1 MDIILIY
8 FLPLI
13 LFLGILTSY
22 GDIKEGKIRNKW
34 LIIAAILG
42 ILLWIVLILLNK
54 IDYREFLMSLIFSFG
69 ALIIGF
75 LFWLMKM
82 WSAGDAK
89 LYAIFVLLIP
99 LSTYKYSNNWP
110 IITLLTNI
118 FLPVFLFL
126 IIKLLIK
133 SKNKEKLDILK
144 NILKPK
150 NLIEYFLFVF
160 GLIWLINIFF
170 GIFGIALNYLVSII
184 LIIGISKWIEKVFQR
199 KFFKKIKFTQQK
211 LLIVLTVLRIV
222 FQYKLL
228 SSYEFWFNML
238 IITMIYAIIRMF
250 LFSLG
255 GLFVKKI
262 SLKELKEGMLISNTK
277 YSERLTAKEVKD
289 VKKMMNLKKQKD
301 VFIEETIPFAPF
313 IFLGILITIL
323 INGDIILILKLWFG

>member
-1 MDIILIY
+1 MNIILIC
-8 FLPLI
+8 FLPII

-22 GDIKEGKIRNKW
+22 SDIKEGKIKNKW
-34 LIIAAILG
+34 LIIASILG
-42 ILLWIVLILLNK
+42 ILLWIILILLNK
-54 IDYREFLMSLIFSFG
+54 VDYREFLMTLIFSFG
-69 ALIIGF
+69 GLMIGF
-75 LFWLMKM
+75 LLWLMKM

-126 IIKLLIK
+126 IIKLIIK
-133 SKNKEKLDILK
+133 SKNKEKLDIFK

-160 GLIWLINIFF
+160 GLIWLINILFGVF
-170 GIFGIALNYLVSII
+170 GIELNYLISIL
-184 LIIGISKWIEKVFQR
+184 LIIGISRWIEKVLQR

-211 LLIVLTVLRIV
+211 LLIILTVLRII

-228 SSYEFWFNML
+228 SSYEFWFNMI

-255 GLFVKKI
+255 GLFVKQI
-262 SLKELKEGMLISNTK
+262 NLKELKEGMLISNTK

-289 VKKMMNLKKQKD
+289 VKKMMKLKKQKD

-323 INGDIILILKLWFG
+323 INGDIILVLKLWFG